1 MSKFLSPLEQRSMRY
16 LMTSLLA
23 LVALQQGL
31 RAEELPRLV
40 VYITVEDLRTDYLE
54 QLQPLLG
61 SGGLGQGLSPP
72 QLSASGA
79 Q

>member
-23 LVALQQGL
+23 LVAMQQGL

-61 SGGLGQGLSPP
+61 SGGFGRLEHRL
-72 QLSASGA
+72 
-79 Q
+79 